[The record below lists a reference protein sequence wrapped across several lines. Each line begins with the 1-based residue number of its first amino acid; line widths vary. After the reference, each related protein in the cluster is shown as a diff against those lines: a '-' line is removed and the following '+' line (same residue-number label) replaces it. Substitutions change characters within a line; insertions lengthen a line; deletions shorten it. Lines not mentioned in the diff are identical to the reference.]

1 MYSPLMHLVPVLTH
15 TTTIFFI
22 SGSRVITIPAITFVI
37 LSVSKITSRQTYR
50 VPINYRQKV
59 CGSEGH

>member
-22 SGSRVITIPAITFVI
+22 SGSRVITIPAITFVA
-37 LSVSKITSRQTYR
+37 LSVSIKLHDNHMKITFLLL
-50 VPINYRQKV
+50 I
-59 CGSEGH
+59 

>member
-1 MYSPLMHLVPVLTH
+1 MSAEPDTDMYSPLMHLVPVLTH

-37 LSVSKITSRQTYR
+37 LSVSKKNFKTNI
-50 VPINYRQKV
+50 
-59 CGSEGH
+59 

>member
-37 LSVSKITSRQTYR
+37 LSVSKKLQDKHIKITFLLL
-50 VPINYRQKV
+50 I
-59 CGSEGH
+59 